1 MADPQGAESSCLRQ
15 FLELEDF
22 VRFFVIVGEDFWN
35 TGQKG
40 IWYTLNKNKRV
51 IFTTHSKERIKK
63 RGLTEE
69 WVIVVITAG
78 EAEK

>member
-1 MADPQGAESSCLRQ
+1 MD
-15 FLELEDF
+15 
-22 VRFFVIVGEDFWN
+22 
-35 TGQKG
+35 
-40 IWYTLNKNKRV
+40 KNKRI

-69 WVIVVITAG
+69 WVIDIIRSHHIALPKRDDNTQEFRKERDGAYYYAVVEHKRSVIVVITAG